1 MDRRTLTEG
10 FVMAEVLTAFAIVSL
25 LCAVFA
31 SSVHIYEPDPDHLF
45 PSDYLL
51 TQSEAMANAQ
61 STPLQSRVADLPA
74 IRFSE
79 KGNVSKAMTLRFGTD
94 DHDIIVELGPG
105 KLVFR

>member
-1 MDRRTLTEG
+1 
-10 FVMAEVLTAFAIVSL
+10 MAEVLAAFAIVSL

-61 STPLQSRVADLPA
+61 STPLQSRVDDLPA
-74 IRFSE
+74 IRFSDR
-79 KGNVSKAMTLRFGTD
+79 GNVSKAMTLRLGGN